1 MVGAAHGRDWP
12 RTTARA
18 HGALPQREHLRMGNA
33 LAYALR
39 RLRKGWR
46 SGELLILS
54 LALTIAVAAVSAVS
68 LFTERLRQGIA
79 SQTGDTLGADL
90 MFTSRDPL
98 PEPIATAVAASGAAQ
113 QAVVQFPSVV
123 VRGDATAL
131 ASVKAVSSGY
141 PLRGALRISD
151 VPFEEVRVTRGVPA
165 RGEAWADQRLWQEL
179 HLGLPCHPERSE
191 GSPDEIPRR
200 CAPRDDTVQ
209 LGRLDLRITAVL
221 VDEPGRGVGFSDL
234 APRLLIHHD
243 DLAATG
249 LLGPGARAQYFLQAA
264 GTPAQLA
271 ALQAVTLPVGVRRV
285 TPQEARPE
293 LKNALR
299 NSSDFLGL
307 ARLAAALLAAA
318 AIALCAAQWGL
329 KLRDEV
335 ALLKCLGASQRFVL
349 QALVLSLLL
358 LGVIAGAAGALLG
371 LAAQEVVAQLLGTLM
386 QLSLPAP
393 SLLPLLPAW
402 GVALLL
408 LLGFALP
415 PILQARTTAPIR
427 VFQRDERM
435 PGQRAPALMAIAAV
449 LALLWAQTETWKAA
463 AFILGGAV
471 AVAATLALL
480 AWLLVL
486 TLAPLKRAV
495 GTSWRFGLGNVAR
508 RRGATVA
515 QTVALGLALLA
526 LLLVSVV
533 RQDLL
538 STWRGRLPADTPN
551 QFLINIQRAQVEPL
565 REFLRSH
572 DVPEPR
578 FWPMARGRL
587 THLNGQAVTADTFD
601 DPETQRWINRDFNL
615 SWSATLNPD
624 NEVTEGEWWGEAGA
638 GQPLLSAD
646 EYAVER
652 LRLKLG
658 DTLTLDFAGQSIEFT
673 VHNLRTVKWDSFRP
687 NFFLLAPPGV
697 LEDKAAA
704 QWLTSFYLP
713 PDRRALLRDLV
724 AQFPNVTALDIET
737 LMTQVRGIM
746 DRIVRAVEFIFLFTL
761 AAGLTVLLAAIE
773 GTRGER
779 ARETGLLRAL
789 GAGSGVVMRG
799 LLAEYAVLGL
809 LAGTVAA
816 IAAQSIAWLLA
827 EQVFKLPYG
836 LRPML
841 WLVGAGA
848 GALLVTTLGWLSLRR
863 TLKTPPNQV
872 LRSGL

>member
-1 MVGAAHGRDWP
+1 MWGRAMWERAMWERAMP
-12 RTTARA
+12 AIRRA
-18 HGALPQREHLRMGNA
+18 HGARPQRGRLRMDNA
-33 LAYALR
+33 ATYALR

-54 LALTIAVAAVSAVS
+54 LALAVAVAAVSAVS
-68 LFTERLRQGIA
+68 LFTERMREGIA
-79 SQTGDTLGADL
+79 SQTGETLGADL
-90 MFTSRDPL
+90 MFTSRDPV
-98 PEPIATAVAASGAAQ
+98 PDAVVAAVTASGAAQ
-113 QAVVQFPSVV
+113 LPVVQFPSVV
-123 VRGDATAL
+123 VRGEATAL
-131 ASVKAVSSGY
+131 ASVKAVTTGY

-151 VPFEEVRVTRGVPA
+151 QPFGAIRLANRVPA

-179 HLGLPCHPERSE
+179 RLE
-191 GSPDEIPRR
+191 PDAGIQ
-200 CAPRDDTVQ
+200 AGA
-209 LGRLDLRITAVL
+209 LKLRVRAVL

-234 APRLLIHHD
+234 APRLLINHA

-249 LLGPGARAQYFLQAA
+249 LLGPGARAQYFLQVAA
-264 GTPAQLA
+264 PTPRLA
-271 ALQAVTLPVGVRRV
+271 PLLALELPAGVRRM

-299 NSSDFLGL
+299 NSSEFLGL

-318 AIALCAAQWGL
+318 AIALCAQQWGL

-335 ALLKCLGASQRFVL
+335 ALLKCLGASQGFILR
-349 QALVLSLLL
+349 ALVLSLLL
-358 LGVIAGAAGALLG
+358 LGLVAGAVGALLG
-371 LAAQEVVAQLLGTLM
+371 LAGQEVVAQLLATLM
-386 QLSLPAP
+386 QLNLPAP

-427 VFQRDERM
+427 VFQRDERI
-435 PGQRAPALMAIAAV
+435 PGQRAPALAAVAAV

-713 PDRRALLRDLV
+713 ADRRALLRELV

-737 LMTQVRGIM
+737 LMTQVRTIM
-746 DRIVRAVEFIFLFTL
+746 DRIIGAVEFIFLFTL